1 MKHVTWA
8 MAAALVMAVGAHQV
22 GAQQANPQMS
32 FFITSVGTGN
42 GANLGGLA
50 GADAVGQAHG
60 PGEDLAI
67 SGVASVRGGCAAR
80 APKPRRSL
88 TLMPGS
94 GGCNTP

>member
-50 GADAVGQAHG
+50 GADAHCQNLAKAVGAGNKQWRAYLSTQG
-60 PGEDLAI
+60 PNAVNAKGMM
-67 SGVASVRGGCAAR
+67 S
-80 APKPRRSL
+80 AP
-88 TLMPGS
+88 
-94 GGCNTP
+94 